1 MGMFAGSLPARSKG
15 AQVTVVTHRMS
26 AAVHSIDQTLST
38 EVTLHASAAVA
49 VQIAELE
56 TRIAEVRADRDAW
69 RASCFRLMD
78 LIKQQQDAA
87 AWKALRE

>member
-1 MGMFAGSLPARSKG
+1 MFAGSLPARSKG
-15 AQVTVVTHRMS
+15 AHVNVVTHRMS
-26 AAVHSIDQTLST
+26 ATVHSIDQTLPT
-38 EVTLHASAAVA
+38 EMTLHASAAVA

-78 LIKQQQDAA
+78 LIKQQQDAT

>member
-1 MGMFAGSLPARSKG
+1 
-15 AQVTVVTHRMS
+15 MS
-26 AAVHSIDQTLST
+26 AALNSIDHAMSAAIHFIDQALPTKVALQT
-38 EVTLHASAAVA
+38 SAAVA

-56 TRIAEVRADRDAW
+56 TQIAEVRADRDAW

-87 AWKALRE
+87 VWKALRE

>member
-1 MGMFAGSLPARSKG
+1 MVA
-15 AQVTVVTHRMS
+15 HRMS

-56 TRIAEVRADRDAW
+56 TQIAEVRADRDAW

>member
-1 MGMFAGSLPARSKG
+1 
-15 AQVTVVTHRMS
+15 MS
-26 AAVHSIDQTLST
+26 AAIHSIGQALPTDVSLQT
-38 EVTLHASAAVA
+38 SAAVA

-56 TRIAEVRADRDAW
+56 TQVAEVRADRDAW

-87 AWKALRE
+87 AAWKALRD

>member
-1 MGMFAGSLPARSKG
+1 
-15 AQVTVVTHRMS
+15 VVTHRMS
-26 AAVHSIDQTLST
+26 TAVHSIDQAPPID
-38 EVTLHASAAVA
+38 VTLKTSAAVA

-56 TRIAEVRADRDAW
+56 TQVAEVRADRDAW

-87 AWKALRE
+87 AAWKALRD

>member
-1 MGMFAGSLPARSKG
+1 
-15 AQVTVVTHRMS
+15 MS
-26 AAVHSIDQTLST
+26 AAIRIDQAPPT
-38 EVTLHASAAVA
+38 EVTLKTSASVA

-56 TRIAEVRADRDAW
+56 TQVAEVRADRDAW

-87 AWKALRE
+87 VRTEAWKALRD

>member
-1 MGMFAGSLPARSKG
+1 M
-15 AQVTVVTHRMS
+15 VTHRMS
-26 AAVHSIDQTLST
+26 ATVHSIDQTLST

-78 LIKQQQDAA
+78 LIKQQQDAT

>member
-1 MGMFAGSLPARSKG
+1 M
-15 AQVTVVTHRMS
+15 VTHRMS
-26 AAVHSIDQTLST
+26 ASIHSIDQALPM
-38 EVTLHASAAVA
+38 EVTLQASAAVA

-87 AWKALRE
+87 GWKALRE

>member
-1 MGMFAGSLPARSKG
+1 M
-15 AQVTVVTHRMS
+15 VTRRMSAALISIDHAMS
-26 AAVHSIDQTLST
+26 AAVHFIDQALPT
-38 EVTLHASAAVA
+38 EVTLQTSAAVA

-56 TRIAEVRADRDAW
+56 TQIAEVRADRDAW

-87 AWKALRE
+87 AVSKALRE